1 MNFDAVGDNVRG
13 LLTATR
19 SYVVPRFQ
27 RDFSWDENNY
37 KELLNDLLSQI
48 TCDDNNGDVIEFK
61 TSQYYLGN
69 MIFLGTKDKTS
80 VEIIDGQQRLTTGT
94 ILLAAIR
101 DSLYAAS
108 KRKDD
113 LAFSYAETTQ
123 NEYLVKKI
131 DGSPQRKLQ
140 TTSSYP
146 YFTQTI
152 QGGADSETSMEPSN
166 DEEEALKKSFEFF
179 KKQLS
184 QNKLFSKLNI
194 DKPHVKSKKDELFI
208 NTLKAIRDQF
218 LNSEIVEIFV
228 ADNNQAHRIFEN
240 INSKGKPLSQ
250 VDLIKN
256 DIFSKLEIN
265 DVGVDYPTQQWKEIN
280 LVLSDLDTTF
290 DEFFLHFWKSEYPS
304 DSANGSNLYKKYLI
318 RFKSDDENHISLKKF
333 VKKLQESAKTYANII
348 NPLRDDFKKQET
360 KIVYQ
365 SLDAINKF
373 RGVQSRVA
381 LLSLF
386 NSGIEVKQKKLNNFL
401 FFLANFHMAAF
412 GTDLKVRSNLTTN
425 KYKSFCQKVNNAKTP
440 EDIQK
445 SMLALEK
452 SLLDLINEDDFK
464 KSFVKLVF
472 QKDKARNSM
481 SSYPASYAIK
491 VIADKMDGRQYNDD
505 DYSIEHILDE
515 AGNRKSLS
523 NIGNISVLE
532 RKYND
537 ELCNI
542 KPKNFHNNIDYK
554 IDTYNESSYKM
565 IKSVSKGF
573 NEESIPK
580 RAQKLADYFWNE
592 FLKIE

>member
-1 MNFDAVGDNVRG
+1 M
-13 LLTATR
+13 
-19 SYVVPRFQ
+19 
-27 RDFSWDENNY
+27 
-37 KELLNDLLSQI
+37 
-48 TCDDNNGDVIEFK
+48 
-61 TSQYYLGN
+61 
-69 MIFLGTKDKTS
+69 
-80 VEIIDGQQRLTTGT
+80 
-94 ILLAAIR
+94 
-101 DSLYAAS
+101 
-108 KRKDD
+108 
-113 LAFSYAETTQ
+113 
-123 NEYLVKKI
+123 
-131 DGSPQRKLQ
+131 
-140 TTSSYP
+140 
-146 YFTQTI
+146 
-152 QGGADSETSMEPSN
+152 
-166 DEEEALKKSFEFF
+166 
-179 KKQLS
+179 
-184 QNKLFSKLNI
+184 
-194 DKPHVKSKKDELFI
+194 
-208 NTLKAIRDQF
+208 
-218 LNSEIVEIFV
+218 
-228 ADNNQAHRIFEN
+228 
-240 INSKGKPLSQ
+240 
-250 VDLIKN
+250 DLIKN

-333 VKKLQESAKTYANII
+333 VKKLQKSAKTYANII

-386 NSGIEVKQKKLNNFL
+386 NSGIKVKQKKLNNFL

-440 EDIQK
+440 EDIQN

-542 KPKNFHNNIDYK
+542 KPKNFYNDIDYK

-565 IKSVSKGF
+565 IKSVPKSF

-580 RAQKLADYFWNE
+580 RAQRLADYFWNE